1 MREIGLEHP
10 FHFSGERTVHNERS
24 HFEVEAERT
33 IVEVRRADRRK
44 LVVDQRDLLVQE
56 AGFLGVEPYAD
67 VP

>member
-1 MREIGLEHP
+1 MREIIFEHFLHFPGECTIDDERGHLEVQP
-10 FHFSGERTVHNERS
+10 
-24 HFEVEAERT
+24 ERT

-56 AGFLGVEPYAD
+56 AGFISIEPYTD